1 MEPWEIIN
9 SQGEGP
15 YAVRT
20 LLGWVV
26 NGPLRG
32 GEPRKGKMGRP
43 AVTANRISV
52 AKLQDF
58 NSA

>member
-1 MEPWEIIN
+1 M
-9 SQGEGP
+9 
-15 YAVRT
+15 
-20 LLGWVV
+20 

-52 AKLQDF
+52 AKLQDLLVAPYNQDF
-58 NSA
+58 KNQTMCAFPERIKSSCK